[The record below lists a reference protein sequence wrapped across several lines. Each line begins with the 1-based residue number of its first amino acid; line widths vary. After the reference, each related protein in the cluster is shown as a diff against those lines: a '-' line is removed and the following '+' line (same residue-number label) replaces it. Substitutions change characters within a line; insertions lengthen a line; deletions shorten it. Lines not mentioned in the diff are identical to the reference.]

1 MTLVGIKIAARGAF
15 ALLMLCALL
24 AAPMVIA
31 ITHGPGPSIDSAQAI
46 EQVVHGHSHD
56 ELEPGQFGGGHDA
69 TDHEHPTQIVLAQI
83 SESVFDLSGLRLGMS
98 DVSAGSV
105 PPSGLR
111 RPPKSSSV

>member
-46 EQVVHGHSHD
+46 EQLVHGHSHD